1 MPVVHRFDPPER
13 FVAGTVGQPGQRV
26 FFLQARAGARVTSV
40 ALEKEQ
46 VVVLAER
53 MDELLDE
60 LLRVAT
66 NEPDDPSV
74 AGSTAGDATI
84 PAVAPVELDDSA
96 PLEQPIQEEFRAG
109 TMTLAW
115 DAAARRVVVEVF
127 PVAVTGEDA
136 AEASDDHAAETGE
149 TDDGAAGAPIVEE
162 PTAEEV
168 LEVHL
173 EPGVA
178 RAFVKRALAVV
189 SAGRP
194 PCPFCGSPLDPEG
207 HLCPRANGFKRLRQ

>member
-26 FFLQARAGARVTSV
+26 FFLQARAGSRVTSV

-46 VVVLAER
+46 VAVLAER
-53 MDELLDE
+53 IDEMLDE
-60 LLRVAT
+60 LLRGAAGAA
-66 NEPDDPSV
+66 
-74 AGSTAGDATI
+74 AGSGGSDVTI
-84 PAVAPVELDDSA
+84 PATAPAELEDSE
-96 PLEQPIQEEFRAG
+96 PLDQPIQEEFRAG

-115 DAAARRVVVEVF
+115 DAANRRVVVEVF
-127 PVAVTGEDA
+127 PVKAAAAATDEED
-136 AEASDDHAAETGE
+136 E
-149 TDDGAAGAPIVEE
+149 EE
-162 PTAEEV
+162 PTADEVTAEEV

-173 EPGVA
+173 EPGAA

-207 HLCPRANGFKRLRQ
+207 HVCPRANGFKRLRQ